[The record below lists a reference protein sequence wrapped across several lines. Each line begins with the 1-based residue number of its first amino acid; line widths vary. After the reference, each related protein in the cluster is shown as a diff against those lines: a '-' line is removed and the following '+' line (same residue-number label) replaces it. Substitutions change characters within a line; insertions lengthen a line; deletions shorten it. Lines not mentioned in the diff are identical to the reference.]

1 MSTKRLLIVDDEPD
15 FGEFVRQV
23 AQALDYEVKV
33 AINSRTFQQTYLD
46 FQPNLIILDMVMPDM
61 DGNEV
66 LLWLLQQG
74 YSAGLIIT
82 TGYSP
87 DYAQEAKTLAEFNG
101 LQRVSTLTKPVR
113 LAELRSALTSD
124 QPLTPNHRPDVV

>member
-1 MSTKRLLIVDDEPD
+1 MSKRLLIVDDEPD
-15 FGEFVRQV
+15 FGEFVRQI
-23 AQALDYEVKV
+23 AQTLGYKV
-33 AINSRTFQQTYLD
+33 LVTTNGRDFQQGYND
-46 FQPNLIILDMVMPDM
+46 FQPNLILLDMVMPDM

-66 LLWLLQQG
+66 LLWLLQKG

-101 LQRVSTLTKPVR
+101 LQKVSTLTKPVKSI
-113 LAELRSALTSD
+113 ELRSVLTRD
-124 QPLTPNHRPDVV
+124 EPLGPDHRPAAV

>member
-1 MSTKRLLIVDDEPD
+1 MSKRLLIVDDEPD

-23 AQALDYEVKV
+23 AQTLGYKV
-33 AINSRTFQQTYLD
+33 MVTTNGRDFQQGYND
-46 FQPNLIILDMVMPDM
+46 FQPNLILLDMVMPDM

-66 LLWLLQQG
+66 LLWLLQKG

-101 LQRVSTLTKPVR
+101 LQKVSTLTKPVKSV
-113 LAELRSALTSD
+113 ELRSVLTRNE
-124 QPLTPNHRPDVV
+124 PLGPDHRPAAV

>member
-1 MSTKRLLIVDDEPD
+1 MSKRLLIVDDEPD

-23 AQALDYEVKV
+23 AQTLGYKV
-33 AINSRTFQQTYLD
+33 MVTTNGRDFQQCYND
-46 FQPNLIILDMVMPDM
+46 FQPNLILLDMVMPDM

-66 LLWLLQQG
+66 LLWLLQKG

-101 LQRVSTLTKPVR
+101 LQKVSTLTKPVR
-113 LAELRSALTSD
+113 SIELRSVLTRD
-124 QPLTPNHRPDVV
+124 EPLGPDHRPAAV